1 MSADIK
7 TPATGVRSP
16 IDLSQIVTPESV
28 LPNMR
33 VAGKRQALHELSR
46 RAAALL
52 GVPERQIEEILVER
66 ERLGST
72 GVGTGV
78 AIPHGKLPGLD
89 RIVGMFARLDRPIEF
104 DAIDGQPV
112 DLLFLMLA
120 PPGQSA
126 EHLRALAQISRLL
139 RRREIC
145 AKLRGTDNRT
155 ALYALLTQQPVSDAA

>member
-1 MSADIK
+1 
-7 TPATGVRSP
+7 
-16 IDLSQIVTPESV
+16 
-28 LPNMR
+28 MR